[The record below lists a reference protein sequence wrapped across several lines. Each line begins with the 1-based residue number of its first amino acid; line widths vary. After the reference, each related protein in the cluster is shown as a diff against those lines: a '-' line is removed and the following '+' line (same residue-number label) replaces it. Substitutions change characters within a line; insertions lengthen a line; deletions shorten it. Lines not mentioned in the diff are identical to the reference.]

1 MAETMGTFLLVDG
14 KRSTMTI
21 YFAPGNTVRKLYVV
35 LLAIQ
40 GNHIVDGGFFTVVIA
55 NGRSR
60 HDDLFTVNYS
70 NRRSRAALC
79 VCSVRTRYNFDMA
92 PATCVCPYTL

>member
-1 MAETMGTFLLVDG
+1 
-14 KRSTMTI
+14 MTI

-40 GNHIVDGGFFTVVIA
+40 GNHVVDGGFFTVVIA

-79 VCSVRTRYNFDMA
+79 VCSVRTRYNFDVVHPRHSSSDWNKCA
-92 PATCVCPYTL
+92 P

>member
-1 MAETMGTFLLVDG
+1 
-14 KRSTMTI
+14 MTI

-55 NGRSR
+55 NGLEARRFIHSK
-60 HDDLFTVNYS
+60 LFQS
-70 NRRSRAALC
+70 SI
-79 VCSVRTRYNFDMA
+79 
-92 PATCVCPYTL
+92 

>member
-1 MAETMGTFLLVDG
+1 MAEVMGTFLLVDG

-55 NGRSR
+55 NGLEARRFIHSK
-60 HDDLFTVNYS
+60 LFQS
-70 NRRSRAALC
+70 SI
-79 VCSVRTRYNFDMA
+79 
-92 PATCVCPYTL
+92 

>member
-1 MAETMGTFLLVDG
+1 
-14 KRSTMTI
+14 MTI

-79 VCSVRTRYNFDMA
+79 VCSVRTRYNFDVV
-92 PATCVCPYTL
+92 PATGVRPHTL

>member
-1 MAETMGTFLLVDG
+1 MAEAMGTFLLADG

-79 VCSVRTRYNFDMA
+79 VCSVRTRYNFDLA
-92 PATCVCPYTL
+92 PATGVRPHTL

>member
-1 MAETMGTFLLVDG
+1 MAEVMGTFLLVDG

-55 NGRSR
+55 NGRLEARRFIHSK
-60 HDDLFTVNYS
+60 LFQS
-70 NRRSRAALC
+70 SI
-79 VCSVRTRYNFDMA
+79 
-92 PATCVCPYTL
+92 

>member
-1 MAETMGTFLLVDG
+1 MAEVMGTFLLVDG
-14 KRSTMTI
+14 KRSTMTT

-55 NGRSR
+55 NGSR
-60 HDDLFTVNYS
+60 NTTIYS
-70 NRRSRAALC
+70 Q
-79 VCSVRTRYNFDMA
+79 
-92 PATCVCPYTL
+92 

>member
-1 MAETMGTFLLVDG
+1 
-14 KRSTMTI
+14 MTI

-40 GNHIVDGGFFTVVIA
+40 GNHVVDGGFFTVVIA

-79 VCSVRTRYNFDMA
+79 VCSVRTRYNYFDVVHPRHSSSDWNKCA
-92 PATCVCPYTL
+92 P